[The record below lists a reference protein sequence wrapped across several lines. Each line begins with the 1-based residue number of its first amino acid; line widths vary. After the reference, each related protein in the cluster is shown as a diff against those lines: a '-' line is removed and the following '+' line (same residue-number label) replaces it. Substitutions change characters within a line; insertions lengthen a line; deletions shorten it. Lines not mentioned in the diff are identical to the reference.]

1 MCLWS
6 TIKSHNCDVFK
17 KLLTEKGLDF
27 KELFAGEHLVG
38 GRKDLNLV
46 AERIGVEIDGIVL
59 VDDSGKKRVEGQNFM
74 HIKSFDPENQ

>member
-1 MCLWS
+1 M
-6 TIKSHNCDVFK
+6 
-17 KLLTEKGLDF
+17 
-27 KELFAGEHLVG
+27 G